1 MELTMKVSCNII
13 LLISFTIT
21 SCNYFVDIDPP
32 EIISI
37 TPANRSVVLEDRPVI
52 CVEFSESMDRPK
64 TEEAFLISGEHQPKG
79 HFRWDNNKLYFDL
92 IENCKDATVYTI
104 IIRSS
109 AEDIHGN
116 NLKEDFTST
125 FSTDIDLIKP
135 EAVSIQPADGE
146 RISDIFS
153 PLIVQFSEAVRLD
166 SVKKGFIVTPYVV
179 GDITLQN
186 DNSTLVFTPYT
197 NFIHGTTYTITLST
211 DIVDI
216 AGNHLLKEYKSI
228 FICGTDFIAPT
239 LNPESM
245 EPPDYSVGCFAH
257 YTGTTVRLQPFTTT
271 EGIDKNTHI
280 LIRFS
285 KAMQRIDTNE
295 SISISPS
302 CNAAFSW
309 EDDHTLRIIPS
320 SPLNL
325 MQTYVLT
332 VTSQAKDIAGNAL
345 DQVYNFPFKIYSEY
359 SQPIEVI
366 PYGNNSKYIYQ
377 IGWDSS
383 GNVDDTV
390 SRLLENDDI
399 IESAPP
405 YACNKLINNTHV
417 TVLIFRIQFA
427 NTTNTLAAIA
437 SLDLPSAMQAISFSL
452 IASQLSSTL
461 IPKIWKIEVPIN
473 HPDCIDIYMFNLTPQ
488 SYYRLSINHGINGI
502 KDTAGN
508 YMLNPFAI
516 YCNM

>member
-1 MELTMKVSCNII
+1 MKVSLTII
-13 LLISFTIT
+13 FLSLTIV

-32 EIISI
+32 EVISI

-64 TEEAFLISGEHQPKG
+64 TEEAFSFSGEHQPKG
-79 HFRWDNNKLYFDL
+79 HFRWENNKLFFDL

-109 AEDIHGN
+109 AEDSHGN
-116 NLKEDFTST
+116 NLKEDYTSS
-125 FSTDIDLIKP
+125 FSTSIDLIKP
-135 EAVSIQPADGE
+135 EAVSIQPADGA
-146 RISDIFS
+146 RVSDIFS

-166 SVKKGFIVTPYVV
+166 SVKKGFIITPYVV
-179 GDITLQN
+179 GDITLLN
-186 DNSTLVFTPYT
+186 DNSTLVFTPY
-197 NFIHGTTYTITLST
+197 NNYIHGTTYTITLST

-228 FICGTDFIAPT
+228 FICGTDFTLPT

-257 YTGTTVRLQPFTTT
+257 YNGTEVRLQPFTTT
-271 EGIDKNTHI
+271 EGIDKNADV

-295 SISISPS
+295 SISISPP
-302 CNAAFSW
+302 CNTFFSW
-309 EDDHTLRIIPS
+309 EDDHSLRIIPS
-320 SPLNL
+320 SPLDL

-332 VTSQAKDIAGNAL
+332 ISSQAKDIAGNTL
-345 DQVYNFPFKIYSEY
+345 DKVYNFPFKIYSQY

-366 PYGNNSKYIYQ
+366 PYGNNSKNIYQ
-377 IGWDSS
+377 ISWDSN
-383 GNVDDTV
+383 GNADDSL

-405 YACNKLINNTHV
+405 YSCYKLINNTDV
-417 TVLIFRIQFA
+417 TVLIFRIQFT
-427 NTTNTLAAIA
+427 NTTNTLSTIA

-452 IASQLSSTL
+452 IASQSSSTL
-461 IPKIWKIEVPIN
+461 IPKIWKIEVPTN
-473 HPDCIDIYMFNLTPQ
+473 HPDCVDIYMFNLTPQ

-502 KDTAGN
+502 RDSVGN
-508 YMLNPFAI
+508 YMLQPFTM
-516 YCNM
+516 YLTM